1 MPLIPLLRLGI
12 QFVRLTGGINIPVIP
27 GRMALETR
35 GGGYHLLRL
44 GGERSSARPKGGGE
58 APLRAS
64 TRCTCHGR
72 RLGKGLAIVAVCVG
86 RVCRNR
92 GRTRPAK
99 EEGGLRA
106 NGDTGRNGLRARNRG
121 MAPYVP
127 HGDRATYVNGESAR
141 RGKREEGDLPA
152 VASEQVRWRI
162 VQYTQAWR
170 GSPSTR
176 HRTCGDTERHSSHL
190 FIAS

>member
-1 MPLIPLLRLGI
+1 
-12 QFVRLTGGINIPVIP
+12 
-27 GRMALETR
+27 MALETR

-44 GGERSSARPKGGGE
+44 GSERSSARPKGGGE

-64 TRCTCHGR
+64 TRCTRHGR

-106 NGDTGRNGLRARNRG
+106 NWDTGRNGLRARNRG

-127 HGDRATYVNGESAR
+127 HGDGATYVKEESAMR
-141 RGKREEGDLPA
+141 SEGEGRDLPA
-152 VASEQVRWRI
+152 VAREQGRWRM
-162 VQYTQAWR
+162 VQYTQA
-170 GSPSTR
+170 
-176 HRTCGDTERHSSHL
+176 
-190 FIAS
+190 